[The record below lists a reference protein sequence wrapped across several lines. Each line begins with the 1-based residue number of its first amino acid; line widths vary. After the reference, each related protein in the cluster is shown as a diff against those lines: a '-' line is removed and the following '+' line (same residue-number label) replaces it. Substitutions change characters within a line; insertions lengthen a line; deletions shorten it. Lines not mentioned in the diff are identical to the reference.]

1 MAYAS
6 KSGAVSVNRVKA
18 TSAVGAN
25 ALEEATIGFQL
36 TKAVFMSAKDAQRTR
51 IATAPG
57 FIAALD
63 QSGGSTPKAL
73 QQYGVEPSDYSGDA
87 EMYAAVHAMRSRI
100 ILSDPFTSEKVLG
113 AILFERTMDS
123 DINGK
128 PTAQILWEERGV
140 VPFLKIDKGLA
151 DEANG
156 VQLLKPM
163 PDLDA
168 LLAKANEKGIFGTKE
183 RSLILEANAQ
193 GIADVVAQQFEV
205 AKQVAAA
212 GLVPIVEPEVHI
224 DSATKAEAEGMLEAE
239 IMKHLNDLPDG
250 VDVIL
255 KLTIPTKA
263 GLYDAAADHPR
274 VLRVVALS
282 GGYSTNKACDLL
294 SQNHKMIASFS
305 RALAEGLS
313 VKMSDAEFD
322 AALGRN
328 IDQIFAASVA

>member
-1 MAYAS
+1 
-6 KSGAVSVNRVKA
+6 
-18 TSAVGAN
+18 
-25 ALEEATIGFQL
+25 
-36 TKAVFMSAKDAQRTR
+36 MSEKDAQRTR
-51 IATAPG
+51 MATASG

-73 QQYGVEPSDYSGDA
+73 AQYGVEPEDYSGEV

-100 ILSDPFTSEKVLG
+100 ILADDFTSDKVLG

-128 PTAQILWEERGV
+128 PTAQLLWEDRGV

-163 PDLDA
+163 PELDA
-168 LLAKANEKGIFGTKE
+168 LLAKANTKGIFGTKE
-183 RSLILEANAQ
+183 RSLVLKANAQ
-193 GIADVVAQQFEV
+193 GIADVVAQQFDV
-205 AKQVAAA
+205 ARQVAAA

-224 DSATKAEAEGMLEAE
+224 DSATKAEAEEMLEAE
-239 IMKHLNDLPDG
+239 IMKHLNGLPEG

-282 GGYSTNKACDLL
+282 GGYSTEVACDLL

-313 VKMSDAEFD
+313 VKMSEAEFN
-322 AALGRN
+322 AALGQN
-328 IDQIFAASVA
+328 ITKIYDASVA

>member
-1 MAYAS
+1 
-6 KSGAVSVNRVKA
+6 
-18 TSAVGAN
+18 
-25 ALEEATIGFQL
+25 
-36 TKAVFMSAKDAQRTR
+36 MSPKDAQRTR
-51 IATAPG
+51 MATAAG

-73 QQYGVEPSDYSGDA
+73 AQYGVEPSDYSGDV

-100 ILSDPFTSEKVLG
+100 IFAEDFTADKVLG

-123 DINGK
+123 EINGK
-128 PTAQILWEERGV
+128 PTAQLLWEERGV

-151 DEANG
+151 DEVND
-156 VQLLKPM
+156 VQMLKPM

-183 RSLILEANAQ
+183 RSLILKANAK
-193 GIADVVAQQFEV
+193 GIADVVAQQFDV
-205 AKQVAAA
+205 ARQVSAA

-224 DSATKAEAEGMLEAE
+224 ESATKAEAEDILEAE
-239 IMKHLNDLPDG
+239 IMNHLNALPED

-255 KLTIPTKA
+255 KLTIPNKA

-282 GGYSTNKACDLL
+282 GGYSTEVACDLL

-313 VKMSDAEFD
+313 VKMSDAEFNT
-322 AALGRN
+322 ALSAN
-328 IDQIFAASVA
+328 IRKIYDASVA

>member
-1 MAYAS
+1 
-6 KSGAVSVNRVKA
+6 
-18 TSAVGAN
+18 
-25 ALEEATIGFQL
+25 
-36 TKAVFMSAKDAQRTR
+36 MSPKDAQRSR
-51 IATAPG
+51 ISTGKG

-73 QQYGVEPSDYSGDA
+73 AQYGVEPTDYSGET

-100 ILSDPFTSEKVLG
+100 ILADEFTSDKVLG

-128 PTAQILWEERGV
+128 PTAQALWEDRGV

-156 VQLLKPM
+156 VQMLKPM
-163 PDLDA
+163 PELDA

-183 RSLILEANAQ
+183 RSLILEANAK
-193 GIADVVAQQFEV
+193 GIADVVAQQFDV
-205 AKQVAAA
+205 AKQVSAA

-224 DSATKAEAEGMLEAE
+224 DSATKAEAEE
-239 IMKHLNDLPDG
+239 ILNEEIINQLNDLPDD

-263 GLYDAAADHPR
+263 GLYDVAADHPR
-274 VLRVVALS
+274 VQRVVALS
-282 GGYSTNKACDLL
+282 GGYSTEVACDLL
-294 SQNHKMIASFS
+294 GQNHKMIASFS
-305 RALAEGLS
+305 RALAEGLN
-313 VKMSDAEFD
+313 VKMSDEEFN
-322 AALGRN
+322 AALGKN
-328 IDQIFAASVA
+328 INKIHAASVA

>member
-1 MAYAS
+1 M
-6 KSGAVSVNRVKA
+6 SV
-18 TSAVGAN
+18 
-25 ALEEATIGFQL
+25 
-36 TKAVFMSAKDAQRTR
+36 KDAQRTR
-51 IATAPG
+51 MATAAG

-73 QQYGVEPSDYSGDA
+73 AQYGVEPEDYSGEV

-100 ILSDPFTSEKVLG
+100 ILADDFTSDKVLG

-128 PTAQILWEERGV
+128 PTAQLLWEDRGV

-151 DEANG
+151 DEADG

-163 PDLDA
+163 PELDA
-168 LLAKANEKGIFGTKE
+168 LLAKANTKGIFGTKE
-183 RSLILEANAQ
+183 RSLVLEANAK
-193 GIADVVAQQFEV
+193 GIADVVAQQFEI
-205 AKQVAAA
+205 ARQVAAA

-224 DSATKAEAEGMLEAE
+224 ESATKAEAEAMLEAE
-239 IMKHLNDLPDG
+239 TMKHLNGLPDD

-255 KLTIPTKA
+255 KLTIPTQA
-263 GLYDAAADHPR
+263 GLYDVAADHPR

-282 GGYSTNKACDLL
+282 GGYSTEVACDLL

-313 VKMSDAEFD
+313 VKMSDAEFNT
-322 AALGRN
+322 ALGKN
-328 IDQIFAASVA
+328 ITKIYDASVA